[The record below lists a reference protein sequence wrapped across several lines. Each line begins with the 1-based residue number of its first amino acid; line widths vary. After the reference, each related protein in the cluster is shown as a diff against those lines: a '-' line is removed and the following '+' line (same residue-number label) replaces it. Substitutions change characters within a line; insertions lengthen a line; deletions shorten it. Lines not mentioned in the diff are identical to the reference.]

1 MAHIC
6 YAFGFAPKTGCDKQ
20 ATKSSVEQVCMVE
33 QATESP
39 TEQVCETERTTKS
52 PVEPVCQSR
61 KHVSTTAVRDAR
73 SLGEREMCP
82 WAISI

>member
-1 MAHIC
+1 MCEKWIMAHIC

-39 TEQVCETERTTKS
+39 TEQVCETER
-52 PVEPVCQSR
+52 
-61 KHVSTTAVRDAR
+61 
-73 SLGEREMCP
+73 
-82 WAISI
+82 